1 MIKVID
7 KHFRLLLKMIL
18 CISLFLICNQN
29 VKADGYNYANFKWED
44 FKEMY
49 KDYWT
54 SSCENDEDS
63 DKCTEAVLKSQKK
76 FFNKLYKMLT
86 KYERNGLY
94 IKDEIIVGTLYYGLT
109 PDSFRDDNSYYK
121 KWFDKISFDFE
132 EEDDNIEIDD
142 DDASDMTTLTKESN
156 SIKLLIKAMVGYEA
170 TCYKET
176 SPAYEEVDGVNTP
189 YCDQGSLIKNGNDN
203 FTCKT
208 ILSTN
213 MVNFGE
219 KLLVNSGL
227 SSFFGIMRSKKHQ
240 ECLDQGGTYEVA
252 NKKTVSE
259 DAYWQFL
266 ETSEYFDNKPHLQ
279 YRFDHI
285 IEGTDYKSISDLER
299 AMDKDE
305 ALYNQYHDEIVEE
318 RQEIILEIKESLD
331 AFYSEYPETVAYFS
345 SISNMYYYP
354 IGGGEI
360 TSENGKNYAK
370 GDPVSTYIL
379 KDYNPGTNEGI
390 DIGSFEDNVNIIAV
404 KTGVVSKVVNTCTS
418 GNKSCN
424 SGYGNMIVISH
435 SDGTSTIYS
444 YLNSVNVSEGQS
456 VSQGEIIGVM
466 GNTGD
471 TREKALHF
479 EIKVSSG
486 ARVNPNTYVSI
497 QNPRPKTTSVGTV
510 LGGTNQQTICLTLK
524 ESGASDSGIAG
535 IMANIAAES
544 GFNPMNLENSYE
556 QKLGY
561 NDQSYTSAVDN
572 GSYTNFTNDSAGY
585 GICQWTYKTRKQGL
599 LGRAKSNNVSI
610 GDMGNQVSFLFQE
623 LQVGYSGLYN
633 SIMSGNDSANSIG
646 ATFCHSFENP
656 SDHNQCDNER
666 ANNANA
672 YYSYVINGCN

>member
-18 CISLFLICNQN
+18 CISLFLMCNQK

-44 FKEMY
+44 FKDTY

-54 SSCENDEDS
+54 GHCIYDEDS
-63 DKCTEAVLKSQKK
+63 EKCTEEILKTQKK
-76 FFNKLYKMLT
+76 FYSKLYKMLT

-94 IKDEIIVGTLYYGLT
+94 IKDEIIIATIYYGLT
-109 PDSFRDDNSYYK
+109 LDSFRDDNSYYK
-121 KWFDKISFDFE
+121 KWFDKIVFDFDNE
-132 EEDDNIEIDD
+132 NDDIEIDD
-142 DDASDMTTLTKESN
+142 ESNTASLTNESN
-156 SIKLLIKAMVGYEA
+156 SIKILIKAMVGYEA
-170 TCYKET
+170 TCSKEEAP
-176 SPAYEEVDGVNTP
+176 SYDGNEP
-189 YCDQGSLIKNGNDN
+189 YCNQGNLIKQGENNYV
-203 FTCKT
+203 CKS
-208 ILSTN
+208 ILGTS
-213 MVNFGE
+213 MVNLGE
-219 KLLVNSGL
+219 KMLIDSGMAN
-227 SSFFGIMRSKKHQ
+227 FFGMKLGSNSKD
-240 ECLDQGGTYEVA
+240 CIAQGGQYTVS
-252 NKKTVSE
+252 NKKTVNE
-259 DAYWQFL
+259 EAYWSFL
-266 ETSEYFDNKPHLQ
+266 ENTQYFDKKPHLQ
-279 YRFDHI
+279 NYFSYI
-285 IEGTDYKSISDLER
+285 VSDSGYESLEKLEN
-299 AMDKDE
+299 AMEKDE
-305 ALYNQYHDEIVEE
+305 ELYNKYNDKIIAA
-318 RQEIILEIKESLD
+318 RQEIILEIKECLD
-331 AFYSEYPETVAYFS
+331 AFYKEHPENVVYFS

-354 IGGGEI
+354 IGGNEV
-360 TSENGKNYAK
+360 TSENGQNYAK

-535 IMANIAAES
+535 IMANIATES

>member
-18 CISLFLICNQN
+18 CISLFLMCNQK

-44 FKEMY
+44 FKDMY

-54 SSCENDEDS
+54 GHCIYDEDS
-63 DKCTEAVLKSQKK
+63 EKCTEEILKTQKK
-76 FFNKLYKMLT
+76 FYSKLYKMLT

-94 IKDEIIVGTLYYGLT
+94 IKDEIIIATIYYGLT
-109 PDSFRDDNSYYK
+109 LDSFRDDNSYYK
-121 KWFDKISFDFE
+121 KWFDKIVFDFDNE
-132 EEDDNIEIDD
+132 NDDIEIDD
-142 DDASDMTTLTKESN
+142 ESNTASLTNESN
-156 SIKLLIKAMVGYEA
+156 SIKILIKAMVGYEA
-170 TCYKET
+170 TCSKEEAP
-176 SPAYEEVDGVNTP
+176 SYDGNEP
-189 YCDQGSLIKNGNDN
+189 YCNQGNLIKQGENNYV
-203 FTCKT
+203 CKS
-208 ILSTN
+208 ILGTS
-213 MVNFGE
+213 MVNLGE
-219 KLLVNSGL
+219 KMLIDSGMAN
-227 SSFFGIMRSKKHQ
+227 FFGMKLGSNSKD
-240 ECLDQGGTYEVA
+240 CIAQGGQYTVS
-252 NKKTVSE
+252 NKKTVNE
-259 DAYWQFL
+259 EAYWSFL
-266 ETSEYFDNKPHLQ
+266 ENTQYFDKKPHLQ
-279 YRFDHI
+279 NYFSYI
-285 IEGTDYKSISDLER
+285 VSDSGYESLEKLEN
-299 AMDKDE
+299 AMEKDE
-305 ALYNQYHDEIVEE
+305 ELYNKYNDKIIAA
-318 RQEIILEIKESLD
+318 RQEIILEIKECLD
-331 AFYSEYPETVAYFS
+331 AFYKEHPENVVYFS

-354 IGGGEI
+354 IGGNEV
-360 TSENGKNYAK
+360 TSENGQNYAK

-404 KTGVVSKVVNTCTS
+404 KTGVVSKVVNTCAS

-535 IMANIAAES
+535 IMANIATES

>member
-18 CISLFLICNQN
+18 CISLFLMCNQK

-44 FKEMY
+44 FKDTY

-54 SSCENDEDS
+54 GHCIYDEDS
-63 DKCTEAVLKSQKK
+63 EKCTEEILKTQKK
-76 FFNKLYKMLT
+76 FYSKLYKMLT

-94 IKDEIIVGTLYYGLT
+94 IKDEIIIATIYYGLT
-109 PDSFRDDNSYYK
+109 LDSFRDDNSYYK
-121 KWFDKISFDFE
+121 KWFDKIVFDFDNE
-132 EEDDNIEIDD
+132 NDDIEIDD
-142 DDASDMTTLTKESN
+142 ESNTASLTNESN
-156 SIKLLIKAMVGYEA
+156 SIKILIKAMVGYEA
-170 TCYKET
+170 TCSKEEAP
-176 SPAYEEVDGVNTP
+176 SYDGNEP
-189 YCDQGSLIKNGNDN
+189 YCNQGNLIKQGENNYV
-203 FTCKT
+203 CKS
-208 ILSTN
+208 ILGTS
-213 MVNFGE
+213 MVNLGE
-219 KLLVNSGL
+219 KMLIDSGMAN
-227 SSFFGIMRSKKHQ
+227 FFGMKLGSNSKD
-240 ECLDQGGTYEVA
+240 CIAQGGQYTVS
-252 NKKTVSE
+252 NKKTVNE
-259 DAYWQFL
+259 EAYWSFL
-266 ETSEYFDNKPHLQ
+266 ENTQYFDKKPHLQ
-279 YRFDHI
+279 NYFSYI
-285 IEGTDYKSISDLER
+285 VSDSGYESLEKLEN
-299 AMDKDE
+299 AMEKDE
-305 ALYNQYHDEIVEE
+305 ELYNKYNDKIIAA
-318 RQEIILEIKESLD
+318 RQEIILEIKECLD
-331 AFYSEYPETVAYFS
+331 AFYKEHPENVVYFS

-354 IGGGEI
+354 IGGNEV
-360 TSENGKNYAK
+360 TSENGQNYAK

-404 KTGVVSKVVNTCTS
+404 KTGVVSKVVNTCAL

-535 IMANIAAES
+535 IMANIATES

>member
-18 CISLFLICNQN
+18 CISLFLMCNQK

-44 FKEMY
+44 FKDMY

-54 SSCENDEDS
+54 GHCIYDEDS
-63 DKCTEAVLKSQKK
+63 EKCTEEILKTQKK
-76 FFNKLYKMLT
+76 FYSKLYKMLT

-94 IKDEIIVGTLYYGLT
+94 IKDEIIIATIYYGLT
-109 PDSFRDDNSYYK
+109 LDSFRDDNSYYK
-121 KWFDKISFDFE
+121 KWFDKIVFDFDNE
-132 EEDDNIEIDD
+132 NDDIEIDD
-142 DDASDMTTLTKESN
+142 ESNTASLTNESN
-156 SIKLLIKAMVGYEA
+156 SIKILIKAMVGYEA
-170 TCYKET
+170 TCSKEEAP
-176 SPAYEEVDGVNTP
+176 SYDGNEP
-189 YCDQGSLIKNGNDN
+189 YCNQGNLIKQGENNYV
-203 FTCKT
+203 CKS
-208 ILSTN
+208 ILGTS
-213 MVNFGE
+213 MVNLGE
-219 KLLVNSGL
+219 KMLIDSGMAN
-227 SSFFGIMRSKKHQ
+227 FFGMKLGSNSKD
-240 ECLDQGGTYEVA
+240 CIAQGGQYTVS
-252 NKKTVSE
+252 NKKTVNE
-259 DAYWQFL
+259 EAYWSFL
-266 ETSEYFDNKPHLQ
+266 ENTQYFDKKPHLQ
-279 YRFDHI
+279 NYFSYI
-285 IEGTDYKSISDLER
+285 VSDSGYESLEKLEN
-299 AMDKDE
+299 AMEKDE
-305 ALYNQYHDEIVEE
+305 ELYNKYNDKIIAA
-318 RQEIILEIKESLD
+318 RQEIILEIKECLD
-331 AFYSEYPETVAYFS
+331 AFYKEHPENVVYFS

-354 IGGGEI
+354 IGGNEV
-360 TSENGKNYAK
+360 TSENGQNYAK

-404 KTGVVSKVVNTCTS
+404 KTGVVSKVVNTCAL

-535 IMANIAAES
+535 IMANIAIES

>member
-18 CISLFLICNQN
+18 CISLFLMCNQK

-44 FKEMY
+44 FKDTY

-54 SSCENDEDS
+54 GHCIYDEDS
-63 DKCTEAVLKSQKK
+63 EKCTEEILKTQKK
-76 FFNKLYKMLT
+76 FYSKLYKMLT

-94 IKDEIIVGTLYYGLT
+94 IKDEIIIATIYYGLT
-109 PDSFRDDNSYYK
+109 LDSFRDDNSYYK
-121 KWFDKISFDFE
+121 KWFDKIVFDFDNE
-132 EEDDNIEIDD
+132 NDDIEIDD
-142 DDASDMTTLTKESN
+142 ESNTASLTNESN
-156 SIKLLIKAMVGYEA
+156 SIKILIKAMVGYEA
-170 TCYKET
+170 TCSKEEAP
-176 SPAYEEVDGVNTP
+176 SYDGNEP
-189 YCDQGSLIKNGNDN
+189 YCNQGNLIKQGENNYV
-203 FTCKT
+203 CKS
-208 ILSTN
+208 ILGTS
-213 MVNFGE
+213 MVNLGE
-219 KLLVNSGL
+219 KMLIDSGMAN
-227 SSFFGIMRSKKHQ
+227 FFGMKLGSNSKD
-240 ECLDQGGTYEVA
+240 CIAQGGQYTVS
-252 NKKTVSE
+252 NKKTVNE
-259 DAYWQFL
+259 EAYWSFL
-266 ETSEYFDNKPHLQ
+266 ENTQYFDKKPHLQ
-279 YRFDHI
+279 NYFSYI
-285 IEGTDYKSISDLER
+285 VSDSGYESLEKLEN
-299 AMDKDE
+299 AMEKDE
-305 ALYNQYHDEIVEE
+305 ELYNKYNDKIIAA
-318 RQEIILEIKESLD
+318 RQEIILEIKECLD
-331 AFYSEYPETVAYFS
+331 AFYKEHPENVVYFS

-354 IGGGEI
+354 IGGNEV
-360 TSENGKNYAK
+360 TSENGQNYAK

-404 KTGVVSKVVNTCTS
+404 KTGVVSKVVNTCAL

>member
-18 CISLFLICNQN
+18 CISLFLMCNQK

-44 FKEMY
+44 FKDTY

-54 SSCENDEDS
+54 GHCIYDEDS
-63 DKCTEAVLKSQKK
+63 EKCTEEILKTQKN
-76 FFNKLYKMLT
+76 FYSKLYKMLT

-94 IKDEIIVGTLYYGLT
+94 IKDEIIIATIYYGLT
-109 PDSFRDDNSYYK
+109 LDSFRDDNSYYK
-121 KWFDKISFDFE
+121 KWFDKIVFDFDNE
-132 EEDDNIEIDD
+132 NDDIEIDD
-142 DDASDMTTLTKESN
+142 ESNTASLTNESN
-156 SIKLLIKAMVGYEA
+156 SIKILIKAMVGYEA
-170 TCYKET
+170 TCSKEEAP
-176 SPAYEEVDGVNTP
+176 SYDGNEP
-189 YCDQGSLIKNGNDN
+189 YCNQGNLIKQGENNYV
-203 FTCKT
+203 CKS
-208 ILSTN
+208 ILGTS
-213 MVNFGE
+213 MVNLGE
-219 KLLVNSGL
+219 KMLIDSGMAN
-227 SSFFGIMRSKKHQ
+227 FFGMKLGSNSKD
-240 ECLDQGGTYEVA
+240 CIAQGGQYTVS
-252 NKKTVSE
+252 NKKTVNE
-259 DAYWQFL
+259 EAYWSFL
-266 ETSEYFDNKPHLQ
+266 ENTQYFDKKPHLQ
-279 YRFDHI
+279 NYFSYI
-285 IEGTDYKSISDLER
+285 VSDSGYESLEKLEN
-299 AMDKDE
+299 AMEKDE
-305 ALYNQYHDEIVEE
+305 ELYNKYNDKIIAA
-318 RQEIILEIKESLD
+318 RQEIILEIKECLD
-331 AFYSEYPETVAYFS
+331 AFYKEHPENVVYFS

-354 IGGGEI
+354 IGGNEV
-360 TSENGKNYAK
+360 TSENGQNYAK

-404 KTGVVSKVVNTCTS
+404 KTGVVSKVVNTCAL

-535 IMANIAAES
+535 IMANIATES

>member
-18 CISLFLICNQN
+18 CISLFLICNQK

-44 FKEMY
+44 FKDTY

-54 SSCENDEDS
+54 GHCIYDEDS
-63 DKCTEAVLKSQKK
+63 EKCTEEILKTQKK
-76 FFNKLYKMLT
+76 FYSKLYKMLT

-94 IKDEIIVGTLYYGLT
+94 IKDEIIIATIYYGLT
-109 PDSFRDDNSYYK
+109 LDSFRDDNSYYK
-121 KWFDKISFDFE
+121 KWFDKIVFDFDNE
-132 EEDDNIEIDD
+132 NDDIEIDD
-142 DDASDMTTLTKESN
+142 ESNTASLTNESN
-156 SIKLLIKAMVGYEA
+156 SIKILIKAMVGYEA
-170 TCYKET
+170 TCSKEEAP
-176 SPAYEEVDGVNTP
+176 SYDGNEP
-189 YCDQGSLIKNGNDN
+189 YCNQGNLIKQGENNYV
-203 FTCKT
+203 CKS
-208 ILSTN
+208 ILGTS
-213 MVNFGE
+213 MVNLGE
-219 KLLVNSGL
+219 KMLIDSGMAN
-227 SSFFGIMRSKKHQ
+227 FFGMKLGSNSKD
-240 ECLDQGGTYEVA
+240 CIAQGGQYTVS
-252 NKKTVSE
+252 NKKTVNE
-259 DAYWQFL
+259 EAYWSFL
-266 ETSEYFDNKPHLQ
+266 ENTQYFDKKPHLQ
-279 YRFDHI
+279 NYFSYI
-285 IEGTDYKSISDLER
+285 VSDSGYESLEKLEN
-299 AMDKDE
+299 AMEKDE
-305 ALYNQYHDEIVEE
+305 ELYNKYNDKIIAA
-318 RQEIILEIKESLD
+318 RQEIILEIKECLD
-331 AFYSEYPETVAYFS
+331 AFYKEHPENVVYFS

-354 IGGGEI
+354 IGGNEV
-360 TSENGKNYAK
+360 TSENGQNYAK

-404 KTGVVSKVVNTCTS
+404 KTGVVSKVVNTCAL

-535 IMANIAAES
+535 IMANIATES

>member
-18 CISLFLICNQN
+18 CISLFLICNQK

-44 FKEMY
+44 FKETY

-54 SSCENDEDS
+54 GHCIDDEDS
-63 DKCTEAVLKSQKK
+63 EKCTEEILKTQKK
-76 FFNKLYKMLT
+76 FYSKLYKMLT

-94 IKDEIIVGTLYYGLT
+94 IKDEIIIATIYYGLT
-109 PDSFRDDNSYYK
+109 LDSFRDDNSYYK
-121 KWFDKISFDFE
+121 KWFDKIVFDFDNE
-132 EEDDNIEIDD
+132 NDDIEIDD
-142 DDASDMTTLTKESN
+142 ESNTASLTNESN
-156 SIKLLIKAMVGYEA
+156 SIKILIKAMVGYEA
-170 TCYKET
+170 TCSKEEAP
-176 SPAYEEVDGVNTP
+176 SYDGNEP
-189 YCDQGSLIKNGNDN
+189 YCNQGSLIKLGENNYV
-203 FTCKT
+203 CKS
-208 ILSTN
+208 ILGTS
-213 MVNFGE
+213 MVNLGE
-219 KLLVNSGL
+219 KMLIDSGMAN
-227 SSFFGIMRSKKHQ
+227 FFGMRLGSNSKD
-240 ECLDQGGTYEVA
+240 CIAQGGQYTVS
-252 NKKTVSE
+252 NKKTVNE
-259 DAYWQFL
+259 EAYWSFL
-266 ETSEYFDNKPHLQ
+266 ENTQYFDKKPHLQ
-279 YRFDHI
+279 NYFSYI
-285 IEGTDYKSISDLER
+285 VSDSGYESLEELEN
-299 AMDKDE
+299 AMEKDE
-305 ALYNQYHDEIVEE
+305 ELYNKYNDKIIAA
-318 RQEIILEIKESLD
+318 RQEIILEIKECLD
-331 AFYSEYPETVAYFS
+331 AFYEEHPENVVYFS

-354 IGGGEI
+354 IGGNEV
-360 TSENGKNYAK
+360 TSENSKNYAK
-370 GDPVSTYIL
+370 GDPVSTYII

-404 KTGVVSKVVNTCTS
+404 KTGVVSKVVNTCAS

-444 YLNSVNVSEGQS
+444 YLNSANVSEGQS

-471 TREKALHF
+471 TKEKALHF

-535 IMANIAAES
+535 VMANIAAES
-544 GFNPMNLENSYE
+544 GFNSMNLENSYE

-561 NDQSYTSAVDN
+561 TDQSYTSAVDN
-572 GSYTNFTNDSAGY
+572 GSYTNFINDSAGY

-633 SIMSGNDSANSIG
+633 SIMSGNDSASSIS

-656 SDHNQCDNER
+656 SNHSQCDNER

>member
-7 KHFRLLLKMIL
+7 KHFKLLLKMIL
-18 CISLFLICNQN
+18 CISLFLMCNQN
-29 VKADGYNYANFKWED
+29 VHADGYNYASFKWED

-54 SSCENDEDS
+54 GNCIDDDDS
-63 DKCTEAVLKSQKK
+63 EKCTEEILKSQKK
-76 FFNKLYKMLT
+76 FYTKLYKNLA

-94 IKDEIIVGTLYYGLT
+94 IKDEVIIATIYYGLT
-109 PDSFRDDNSYYK
+109 LDSFRDDNSYYK
-121 KWFDKISFDFE
+121 KWFDKIVFDFANE
-132 EEDDNIEIDD
+132 SDDIEIDD
-142 DDASDMTTLTKESN
+142 ESNTVSLTNESN
-156 SIKLLIKAMVGYEA
+156 SIKILIKAMVGYEA
-170 TCYKET
+170 TCSKEEAP
-176 SPAYEEVDGVNTP
+176 SYDGNEP
-189 YCDQGSLIKNGNDN
+189 YCNQGSLIKQGENNY
-203 FTCKT
+203 TCKS
-208 ILSTN
+208 ILGTS
-213 MVNFGE
+213 MVNLGE
-219 KLLVNSGL
+219 KMLIDSGMAN
-227 SSFFGIMRSKKHQ
+227 FFGMTLGTNSKD
-240 ECLDQGGTYEVA
+240 CIAQGGEYTVS
-252 NKKTVSE
+252 NKKTVNE
-259 DAYWQFL
+259 EAYWSFL
-266 ETSEYFDNKPHLQ
+266 ENTQYFDKKPHLQ
-279 YRFDHI
+279 NYFAFI
-285 IEGTDYKSISDLER
+285 VSDSEYDSLEELEN
-299 AMDKDE
+299 AMEKDE
-305 ALYNQYHDEIVEE
+305 KLYNQYHNKIIAA
-318 RQEIILEIKESLD
+318 RQEIILEIKECLE
-331 AFYSEYPETVAYFS
+331 AFYNEHPENVVYFS
-345 SISNMYYYP
+345 SISNMYYFP
-354 IGGGEI
+354 IGGSEI
-360 TSENGKNYAK
+360 TSENGKNFAK
-370 GDPVSTYIL
+370 GNPVSTYIL

-390 DIGSFEDNVNIIAV
+390 DIGSFEDNANIIAV
-404 KTGVVSKVVNTCTS
+404 KTGVVSKVVNTCSS

-444 YLNSVNVSEGQS
+444 YLNSVKVTEGQS

-486 ARVNPNTYVSI
+486 ARVNPNTYVSM

-510 LGGTNQQTICLTLK
+510 LGGTNQQSICLTLK

-544 GFNPMNLENSYE
+544 GFNPLNLENSYE

-561 NDQSYTSAVDN
+561 TDQSYTSAVDN
-572 GSYTNFTNDSAGY
+572 GSYNNFMNDSAGY

-610 GDMGNQVSFLFQE
+610 GDMGNQVSFLLQE

-633 SIMSGNDSANSIG
+633 SIMSGNDSASSIG

-656 SDHNQCDNER
+656 REHNQCDNER
-666 ANNANA
+666 ANNASA

>member
-18 CISLFLICNQN
+18 CISLFLICNQK

-44 FKEMY
+44 FKDTY

-54 SSCENDEDS
+54 GHCIYDEDS
-63 DKCTEAVLKSQKK
+63 EKCTEEILKTQKK
-76 FFNKLYKMLT
+76 FYSKLYKMLT

-94 IKDEIIVGTLYYGLT
+94 IKDEIIIATIYYGLT
-109 PDSFRDDNSYYK
+109 LDSFRDDNSYYK
-121 KWFDKISFDFE
+121 KWFDKIVFDFDNE
-132 EEDDNIEIDD
+132 NDDIEIDD
-142 DDASDMTTLTKESN
+142 ESNTASLTNESN
-156 SIKLLIKAMVGYEA
+156 SIKILIKAMVGYEA
-170 TCYKET
+170 TCSKEEAP
-176 SPAYEEVDGVNTP
+176 SYDGNEP
-189 YCDQGSLIKNGNDN
+189 YCNQGNLIKQGENNYV
-203 FTCKT
+203 CKS
-208 ILSTN
+208 ILGTS
-213 MVNFGE
+213 MVNLGE
-219 KLLVNSGL
+219 KMLIDSGMAN
-227 SSFFGIMRSKKHQ
+227 FFGMKLGSNSKD
-240 ECLDQGGTYEVA
+240 CIAQGGQYTVS
-252 NKKTVSE
+252 NKKTVNE
-259 DAYWQFL
+259 EAYWSFL
-266 ETSEYFDNKPHLQ
+266 ENTQYFDKKPHLQ
-279 YRFDHI
+279 NYFSYI
-285 IEGTDYKSISDLER
+285 VSDSGYESLEKLEN
-299 AMDKDE
+299 AMEKDE
-305 ALYNQYHDEIVEE
+305 ELYNKYNDKIIAA
-318 RQEIILEIKESLD
+318 RQEIILEIKECLD
-331 AFYSEYPETVAYFS
+331 AFYKEHPENVVYFS

-354 IGGGEI
+354 IGGNEV
-360 TSENGKNYAK
+360 TSENGQNYAK